1 MEGKKFMWMLKK
13 DLLTLWRHKPRLISM
28 LLFPI
33 IMITLFGYG
42 MGGSIE
48 NVPIAIVDQSEG
60 DMTDA
65 TLGAIKN
72 MSLFEVKSIN
82 NNVDEAK
89 KMVESGE
96 VKAAVIL
103 PPNYDE
109 LTTDQSKM
117 VVLYLDSSDQIA
129 GQAIVP
135 AMQGLFNQLSAKMGA
150 EKLANLQVQNQIA
163 TADTG
168 GGESTGTGE
177 NNDASDSANVDDGT
191 GESGSSDGTSDD
203 SSSAGDGG
211 ISDLSSSVSGIV
223 NSINLQVNKIYGDIA
238 YIDFLVPAVLA
249 MTVMMSCMMG
259 MGQSIAGERE
269 TGELARLFMTPT
281 SVATVVGGK
290 IFSKLI
296 IEIFKA
302 LVLLGAAM
310 LLFGIT
316 INGSIVL
323 TIGVLILGALTFVG
337 FGIMIS
343 ATTQTQED
351 YTQIVMPFT
360 MPMMFVSG
368 VFYPIET
375 MPWIFQKIAY
385 LMPLTYLNDAMRGV
399 MLKGFGLGDIWLDVL
414 VLLGFLIVFFGLGV
428 ARFNRDV

>member
-13 DLLTLWRHKPRLISM
+13 DLLSLWRHKPRLVSM
-28 LLFPI
+28 FLFPI
-33 IMITLFGYG
+33 IMIVLFGYG
-42 MGGSIE
+42 MGGTIE
-48 NVPIAIVDQSEG
+48 NVPIAVVDQSHGE
-60 DMTDA
+60 MTDQ
-65 TLGAIKN
+65 TLMAVKN
-72 MSLFEVKSIN
+72 MSLFEVKNITSNVNLAKEMVN
-82 NNVDEAK
+82 N
-89 KMVESGE
+89 GE
-96 VKAAVIL
+96 VKAAIIL
-103 PPNYDE
+103 PPNYDD
-109 LTTDQSKM
+109 TSTDQSKM

-129 GQAIVP
+129 SQAIVP
-135 AMQGLFNQLSAKMGA
+135 ATQGLFSQLSAQIGA
-150 EKLANLQVQNQIA
+150 EKLASLEVQN
-163 TADTG
+163 TAM
-168 GGESTGTGE
+168 
-177 NNDASDSANVDDGT
+177 NPQ
-191 GESGSSDGTSDD
+191 
-203 SSSAGDGG
+203 SSSADGSG
-211 ISDLSSSVSGIV
+211 VANTTDNSTADNSAADSSGADSSISSNVNGIV
-223 NSINLQVNKIYGDIA
+223 NSINLQINRIYGDIA

-281 SVATVVGGK
+281 SITTVVGGK

-296 IEIFKA
+296 IEIAKA
-302 LVLLGAAM
+302 LILLAAAI

-316 INGSIVL
+316 INGNIFL
-323 TIGVLILGALTFVG
+323 AIGVLILGALTFVG

-385 LMPLTYLNDAMRGV
+385 LFPLTYLNDAMRGV
-399 MLKGFGLGDIWLDVL
+399 MIKGAGIGDIWIDLL
-414 VLLGFLIVFFGLGV
+414 VLLGFLVFFFVAGV
-428 ARFNRDV
+428 IRFDRDV